1 MRLDNG
7 PASLPGASRATAA
20 GRFDAVGSAGPPHI
34 AHICVLELPTVLDFA
49 VAYIDPGSGSLIIQ
63 VIIASILAVP
73 YFLRTQIGRAINT
86 VRGRGKADEQVAP
99 AAQDAPPPEA
109 G

>member
-1 MRLDNG
+1 
-7 PASLPGASRATAA
+7 
-20 GRFDAVGSAGPPHI
+20 
-34 AHICVLELPTVLDFA
+34 VLDFA

-73 YFLRTQIGRAINT
+73 YFLRTQIGRAISA
-86 VRGRGKADEQVAP
+86 VRSRGKADEPMTP
-99 AAQDAPPPEA
+99 AGQDAPPPEA